1 MSNEEKESTAQTL
14 RTLAFVM
21 RGAEEMSYAVK
32 LTPEFLESIAD
43 ELDGVNSLKIYA
55 SDGDLVCSID
65 EPLASSIMNAAAKHY
80 IERALRE
87 ALESPNY

>member
-1 MSNEEKESTAQTL
+1 MNEEKESTAQTL

-21 RGAEEMSYAVK
+21 RGAKEMSYAVK

-55 SDGDLVCSID
+55 GDGELVCSID
-65 EPLASSIMNAAAKHY
+65 EPLASSIMNTAVKHY
-80 IERALRE
+80 VERALKE
-87 ALESPNY
+87 ALESPNS